1 MDELT
6 CVECGRLFDDKVAVY
21 RHIIDAHRKRYCLF
35 CEHEEGFR
43 PQMRLHV
50 AAKHRTVDVD
60 AMGGRLWR
68 SANETVQTVDGG
80 DSYAVECVAVEGFIP
95 PKGLSFESEIDCSSF
110 ERVVSAVMRPVSP
123 LQEDGDDVILLGGSP
138 QPQPATVDAVLPTPV
153 AASVPPV
160 ESVPEMDAEKEF
172 TSNVTDD
179 GPLNAE
185 DGGKRPR
192 LASSDEDIQADLQQL
207 VKDLFTAFGH
217 SNRLTEDQLAHPL
230 DVLTSVVKGLRSRI
244 PTTPVLPMTVASDDI
259 PEGVFRCLAQ
269 SEVAPVMLEVGASPP
284 LLRKVVV
291 TGTPYQPV
299 CSPVSDLEEDT
310 GSLGSVDPVEVAV
323 PVTSPSGHGEGN
335 LEHDETA
342 MSEQLEPRRSL
353 VPSVLQPNEPSGLDL
368 RLNLPSASPPPAL
381 PRLRTL
387 GAVCPCNCHC
397 TCGSCCPCHCS
408 CPIKSSRFWCPLS
421 LNWIFCPA
429 FELVS
434 IIDTNHVHDCDY
446 FTVIN

>member
-6 CVECGRLFDDKVAVY
+6 CMECGCLFDDKVAVY
-21 RHIIDAHRKRYCLF
+21 HHIIDAHRKRYCLF

-50 AAKHRTVDVD
+50 AAKHPTVDVD

-68 SANETVQTVDGG
+68 SANETVQAVDGE

-95 PKGLSFESEIDCSSF
+95 CLLFESEIDCSSF
-110 ERVVSAVMRPVSP
+110 EWIVSAETRPVSP
-123 LQEDGDDVILLGGSP
+123 WQEEVDDVILLEGSP
-138 QPQPATVDAVLPTPV
+138 QPQPATVDTALPTPV

-160 ESVPEMDAEKEF
+160 ESVPEKDAEEEF

-185 DGGKRPR
+185 DEGKRPR

-207 VKDLFTAFGH
+207 VRDLFTAFGYE
-217 SNRLTEDQLAHPL
+217 NRLTEDQLAQPL
-230 DVLTSVVKGLRSRI
+230 DVLTSVLKGLRSRI
-244 PTTPVLPMTVASDDI
+244 LATPVLPMTVVSDHI

-269 SEVAPVMLEVGASPP
+269 FEVAPVVLEVGVSPP

-299 CSPVSDLEEDT
+299 CSPVSDLEEGT
-310 GSLGSVDPVEVAV
+310 GSLGSVDTVEVAV
-323 PVTSPSGHGEGN
+323 PATSPSSHGEGN
-335 LEHDETA
+335 HEQDETA
-342 MSEQLEPRRSL
+342 LPEQLKPRRSL
-353 VPSVLQPNEPSGLDL
+353 VPSVLQPDEPSGLD
-368 RLNLPSASPPPAL
+368 RWLNLPSASPPTAL
-381 PRLRTL
+381 PRLCTL
-387 GAVCPCNCHC
+387 GAVCPCNCQC

-408 CPIKSSRFWCPLS
+408 CPIKSSRF
-421 LNWIFCPA
+421 
-429 FELVS
+429 
-434 IIDTNHVHDCDY
+434 
-446 FTVIN
+446 